1 VEKAMTEAARRRTIT
16 AADVQLAADSGARDL
31 VVGADVIVTPL
42 ARDVARERG
51 LTLRTSAADQHPA
64 DDRDDLVASVRRI
77 VAGMVG
83 NGASAGGAPSRIRH
97 VESREVSFEPF
108 PFEGPEENMVVQVAD
123 VVTTEHG
130 ATIGAGFLTLTRGC
144 FPWTLTYDEVE
155 YVIEGELHLGTDDGV
170 VVGRPG
176 DVLYVP
182 KGSRITFGTPSWARL
197 LYVTYPADWAE
208 GVT

>member
-1 VEKAMTEAARRRTIT
+1 MPEAARRRTIT
-16 AADVQLAADSGARDL
+16 AADVQSAADSGARDL
-31 VVGADVIVTPL
+31 VVSADVIVTPL

-51 LTLRTSAADQHPA
+51 LTLRTSAADQNPA
-64 DDRDDLVASVRRI
+64 GDRDGLVESVRRI

-83 NGASAGGAPSRIRH
+83 SGASAGGAPSRIRH
-97 VESREVSFEPF
+97 VDSREVSFEPF
-108 PFEGPEENMVVQVAD
+108 PFEGPEEDMVVQVAD
-123 VVTTEHG
+123 VVTIEHG

-182 KGSRITFGTPSWARL
+182 KGSRITFGTPSWVRL